1 MRLEVFCEDRLGL
14 TRELLDL
21 LVLRGIDL
29 RGIDIDPIGRIY
41 LNFAEL
47 EFATFSSLMAEIRRI
62 AGVTDV
68 RTVPWMPSER
78 EHLALS
84 ALLVAMPEPVLSLD
98 TKGRVELANPASCLL
113 FGQSQAKLRNHP
125 VAQLI
130 ADFNVQRW
138 LESSPQETH
147 AEHVV
152 VNGQNYLLEVT
163 PVYLEGE
170 HNERVLTGAV
180 AMLRSTVR
188 MGRQLQ
194 TMTSQDTSAFSQIL
208 AVGPKMRHVVEQ
220 ARKLAML
227 SAPLLIVG
235 DTGTGKDLLAHAC
248 HLASPRAG
256 KPYLALNCGS
266 IPEDAVESELFG
278 DALLGKKGFFEQA
291 NGGSVLLDE
300 IGEMSPRMQTKLLR
314 FLNDGTFRRVGEDHE
329 VHVDVRVICATQKN
343 LVELVQKGLFR
354 EDLYYRLNVLTLYL
368 PPLRDCP
375 QDIMPLTELFV
386 ARFADEQ
393 GVPRP
398 KLSADLS
405 TVLTRYSWPGN
416 VRQLKNAVYRALTQ
430 LEGFELRP
438 QDILL
443 PDHDVAS
450 LPVGEEA
457 MEGSLDDI
465 TRRFER
471 SVLTQLY
478 RSYPS
483 TRKLAKR
490 LGVSHTAIA
499 NKLREYGLSQ
509 KRVTNNPARPATL
522 VAGILACKAGQ
533 TCIYWFFNPFS
544 GVVHLGVASRDRAM
558 ADIAAALCSLFLAAV
573 TPSFAGSATAGAA
586 DRRSHF
592 EPARSEAEHSSSLL
606 SGGAGHC
613 RLHDC
618 PGDQPLCFWCAVQ
631 QLGAGAGDPVNHPGD

>member
-130 ADFNVQRW
+130 ADFNVLRW

-227 SAPLLIVG
+227 IRAPAKICWRMPAIWPARG
-235 DTGTGKDLLAHAC
+235 
-248 HLASPRAG
+248 RAN
-256 KPYLALNCGS
+256 P
-266 IPEDAVESELFG
+266 IW
-278 DALLGKKGFFEQA
+278 
-291 NGGSVLLDE
+291 
-300 IGEMSPRMQTKLLR
+300 R
-314 FLNDGTFRRVGEDHE
+314 
-329 VHVDVRVICATQKN
+329 
-343 LVELVQKGLFR
+343 
-354 EDLYYRLNVLTLYL
+354 
-368 PPLRDCP
+368 
-375 QDIMPLTELFV
+375 
-386 ARFADEQ
+386 
-393 GVPRP
+393 
-398 KLSADLS
+398 S
-405 TVLTRYSWPGN
+405 TVAPFPRTRSRANCSATPCRAKKASSSRPTA
-416 VRQLKNAVYRALTQ
+416 VRCCW
-430 LEGFELRP
+430 
-438 QDILL
+438 
-443 PDHDVAS
+443 
-450 LPVGEEA
+450 
-457 MEGSLDDI
+457 M
-465 TRRFER
+465 
-471 SVLTQLY
+471 
-478 RSYPS
+478 
-483 TRKLAKR
+483 KLAR
-490 LGVSHTAIA
+490 CRRECRPSCCAFSTTAPSA
-499 NKLREYGLSQ
+499 AS
-509 KRVTNNPARPATL
+509 ARIMKYTSMC
-522 VAGILACKAGQ
+522 G
-533 TCIYWFFNPFS
+533 
-544 GVVHLGVASRDRAM
+544 
-558 ADIAAALCSLFLAAV
+558 
-573 TPSFAGSATAGAA
+573 
-586 DRRSHF
+586 
-592 EPARSEAEHSSSLL
+592 
-606 SGGAGHC
+606 
-613 RLHDC
+613 
-618 PGDQPLCFWCAVQ
+618 
-631 QLGAGAGDPVNHPGD
+631 

>member
-29 RGIDIDPIGRIY
+29 RGIEIDPIGRIY

-47 EFATFSSLMAEIRRI
+47 EFESFSSLMAEIRRI

-84 ALLVAMPEPVLSLD
+84 ALLEALPEPVLSVD
-98 TKGRVELANPASCLL
+98 MKSKVDMANPASCQL
-113 FGQSQAKLRNHP
+113 FRQKLDRLRNHTA
-125 VAQLI
+125 AQLI
-130 ADFNVQRW
+130 NGFNFLRW
-138 LESSPQETH
+138 LESEPQDSH
-147 AEHVV
+147 NEHVV
-152 VNGQNYLLEVT
+152 INGQNFLMEIT
-163 PVYLEGE
+163 PVYLQDENDQ
-170 HNERVLTGAV
+170 HVLTGAV
-180 AMLRSTVR
+180 VMLRSTIR

-194 TMTSQDTSAFSQIL
+194 NVAAQD
-208 AVGPKMRHVVEQ
+208 
-220 ARKLAML
+220 
-227 SAPLLIVG
+227 
-235 DTGTGKDLLAHAC
+235 DTGTGKDLFAYAC
-248 HLASPRAG
+248 HQASPRAG
-256 KPYLALNCGS
+256 KPYLALNCAS

-278 DALLGKKGFFEQA
+278 HAPEGKKGFFEQA

-300 IGEMSPRMQTKLLR
+300 IGEMSPRMQAKLLR

-343 LVELVQKGLFR
+343 LVELVQKGMFR
-354 EDLYYRLNVLTLYL
+354 EDLYYRLNVLTLNL

-398 KLSADLS
+398 KLAADLN
-405 TVLTRYSWPGN
+405 TVLTRYAWPGN
-416 VRQLKNAVYRALTQ
+416 VRQLKNAIYRALTQ
-430 LEGFELRP
+430 LDGYELRP

-443 PDHDVAS
+443 PDYDAATVA
-450 LPVGEEA
+450 VGEDA
-457 MEGSLDDI
+457 MEGSLDEI
-465 TRRFER
+465 TSRFER

-478 RSYPS
+478 RNYPS

-509 KRVTNNPARPATL
+509 KKN
-522 VAGILACKAGQ
+522 
-533 TCIYWFFNPFS
+533 
-544 GVVHLGVASRDRAM
+544 
-558 ADIAAALCSLFLAAV
+558 
-573 TPSFAGSATAGAA
+573 
-586 DRRSHF
+586 
-592 EPARSEAEHSSSLL
+592 EE
-606 SGGAGHC
+606 
-613 RLHDC
+613 
-618 PGDQPLCFWCAVQ
+618 
-631 QLGAGAGDPVNHPGD
+631 

>member
-1 MRLEVFCEDRLGL
+1 MRLEVFCKDRLGL

-29 RGIDIDPIGRIY
+29 RGIDIDPVGRIY

-47 EFATFSSLMAEIRRI
+47 EFTSFSSLMAEIRRI

-84 ALLVAMPEPVLSLD
+84 ALLEAMPEPVLSLD
-98 TKGRVELANPASCLL
+98 TRSKIERANPASCQL
-113 FGQSQAKLRNHP
+113 FGMNQERMRSHN
-125 VAQLI
+125 VTQLI
-130 ADFNVQRW
+130 SGFNFQRW
-138 LESSPQETH
+138 LESDSVESL

-152 VNGQNYLLEVT
+152 IQGQNFLLEAT
-163 PVYLEGE
+163 PVYLNGE
-170 HNERVLTGAV
+170 DDTRILGGAV
-180 AMLRSTVR
+180 VMLRSTLK

-194 TMTSQDTSAFSQIL
+194 TMTTQDVSAFSQI
-208 AVGPKMRHVVEQ
+208 VGVSPRMRQVVDQ
-220 ARKLAML
+220 ARKLAL
-227 SAPLLIVG
+227 LTAPLLIIG
-235 DTGTGKDLLAHAC
+235 ETGTGKDLLAHAC
-248 HLASPRAG
+248 HLASPRAA

-278 DALLGKKGFFEQA
+278 DAAEGKKGFFEQA

-354 EDLYYRLNVLTLYL
+354 EDLYYRLNVLTLNL
-368 PPLRDCP
+368 PPLRDRS

-393 GVPRP
+393 GISRP
-398 KLSADLS
+398 KLAADLN
-405 TVLTRYSWPGN
+405 TVLTRYGWPGN

-430 LEGFELRP
+430 LEGYELRP
-438 QDILL
+438 QDVLL
-443 PDHDVAS
+443 PDNDVTSVA
-450 LPVGEEA
+450 VGEEA

-471 SVLTQLY
+471 SVLAQLY
-478 RSYPS
+478 HSYPS

-499 NKLREYGLSQ
+499 NKLREYGLSS
-509 KRVTNNPARPATL
+509 KK
-522 VAGILACKAGQ
+522 G
-533 TCIYWFFNPFS
+533 
-544 GVVHLGVASRDRAM
+544 
-558 ADIAAALCSLFLAAV
+558 
-573 TPSFAGSATAGAA
+573 
-586 DRRSHF
+586 
-592 EPARSEAEHSSSLL
+592 EE
-606 SGGAGHC
+606 
-613 RLHDC
+613 
-618 PGDQPLCFWCAVQ
+618 
-631 QLGAGAGDPVNHPGD
+631 

>member
-1 MRLEVFCEDRLGL
+1 MRLEVFCQDRLGL

-47 EFATFSSLMAEIRRI
+47 EFTTFSSLMAEIRRI

-84 ALLVAMPEPVLSLD
+84 ALLEAMPEPVLSLD
-98 TKGRVELANPASCLL
+98 TKSKVELANPASCQL
-113 FGQSQAKLRNHP
+113 FGQAPERLRNQN
-125 VAQLI
+125 AGQLI
-130 ADFNVQRW
+130 PGFNFQRW
-138 LESSPQETH
+138 LEATTVESH

-152 VNGQNYLLEVT
+152 VNGQNFLLEIT

-170 HNERVLTGAV
+170 NAERVLTGAV

-194 TMTSQDTSAFSQIL
+194 TMTSQDTSAFSQIV
-208 AVGPKMRHVVEQ
+208 AVSPKMRHVVEQ

-227 SAPLLIVG
+227 TAPLLISG
-235 DTGTGKDLLAHAC
+235 DTGTGKDLLALAC
-248 HLASPRAG
+248 HLASPRAT
-256 KPYLALNCGS
+256 KPYLALNCAS

-278 DALLGKKGFFEQA
+278 HAPEGKKGFFEQA

-300 IGEMSPRMQTKLLR
+300 IGEMSPRMQAKLLR

-343 LVELVQKGLFR
+343 LVELVQKGAFR
-354 EDLYYRLNVLTLYL
+354 EDLYYRLNVLTLNI
-368 PPLRDCP
+368 PPLRDRP

-393 GVPRP
+393 GIARP
-398 KLSADLS
+398 KLSADLNN
-405 TVLTRYSWPGN
+405 VLTRYGWPGN

-430 LEGFELRP
+430 LEGYELRP

-443 PDHDVAS
+443 PDYDASTVA
-450 LPVGEEA
+450 VGEDA

-478 RSYPS
+478 RSFPS

-509 KRVTNNPARPATL
+509 KK
-522 VAGILACKAGQ
+522 G
-533 TCIYWFFNPFS
+533 
-544 GVVHLGVASRDRAM
+544 
-558 ADIAAALCSLFLAAV
+558 
-573 TPSFAGSATAGAA
+573 
-586 DRRSHF
+586 
-592 EPARSEAEHSSSLL
+592 EE
-606 SGGAGHC
+606 
-613 RLHDC
+613 
-618 PGDQPLCFWCAVQ
+618 
-631 QLGAGAGDPVNHPGD
+631 

>member
-29 RGIDIDPIGRIY
+29 RGIEIDPIGRIY

-47 EFATFSSLMAEIRRI
+47 DFNDFSSLMAEIRRI
-62 AGVTDV
+62 SGVTDV
-68 RTVPWMPSER
+68 RTVLWMPSER
-78 EHLALS
+78 EHRAMS
-84 ALLVAMPEPVLSLD
+84 ALLEALPEPVLSLD
-98 TKGRVELANPASCLL
+98 MKSKVELANQASCQL
-113 FGQSQAKLRNHP
+113 FGQSQARLRNHTAP
-125 VAQLI
+125 QLI
-130 ADFNVQRW
+130 TGFNFQRW
-138 LESSPQETH
+138 LEGNPQASH
-147 AEHVV
+147 HEHVV
-152 VNGQNYLLEVT
+152 INGQNFLMEIT
-163 PVYLEGE
+163 PVHLEGE
-170 HNERVLTGAV
+170 AGDALLTGAV
-180 AMLRSTVR
+180 VMLRSTIR

-194 TMTSQDTSAFSQIL
+194 DLVSQDASAFNQIV
-208 AVGPKMRHVVEQ
+208 AVSPKMRHVIDQ

-248 HLASPRAG
+248 HLASPRAA
-256 KPYLALNCGS
+256 KPYLALNCAS

-278 DALLGKKGFFEQA
+278 HAPEGKKGFFEQA

-300 IGEMSPRMQTKLLR
+300 IGEMSPRMQVKLLR

-329 VHVDVRVICATQKN
+329 VHVDVRVICATQRN
-343 LVELVQKGLFR
+343 LVELVQKGIFR
-354 EDLYYRLNVLTLYL
+354 EDLYYRLNVLTLDL
-368 PPLRDCP
+368 PPLRDRP

-398 KLSADLS
+398 KLSTDLS
-405 TVLTRYSWPGN
+405 NVLTRYSWPGN

-430 LEGFELRP
+430 LEGYELRP

-443 PDHDVAS
+443 PDYDAGTVA
-450 LPVGEEA
+450 VGEEA

-465 TRRFER
+465 TSRFER
-471 SVLTQLY
+471 SVLIQLY
-478 RSYPS
+478 RNYPS

-509 KRVTNNPARPATL
+509 KK
-522 VAGILACKAGQ
+522 G
-533 TCIYWFFNPFS
+533 
-544 GVVHLGVASRDRAM
+544 
-558 ADIAAALCSLFLAAV
+558 
-573 TPSFAGSATAGAA
+573 
-586 DRRSHF
+586 
-592 EPARSEAEHSSSLL
+592 EE
-606 SGGAGHC
+606 
-613 RLHDC
+613 
-618 PGDQPLCFWCAVQ
+618 
-631 QLGAGAGDPVNHPGD
+631 